1 MRLLVTKSI
10 AHIIIHNPIDKN
22 AHCSKTVGR
31 LMWSRLSIVLTGL
44 LACCLSS
51 PLHASNAMTD
61 EALDCLIEPWVTSEV
76 GSPVQGIVSELLV
89 DRGQKVSKGQPL
101 ATLESGVEHAEVELA
116 EARALMNSEISARE
130 ADLKLAKLDIGRFKD
145 LHSRKVVSSQQRDEA
160 MARFRIAS
168 AALTQAKENNMLLQ
182 LEYQRMK
189 RQFDR
194 RTLRSPVDGV
204 VVSQLTFAGEFIHDN
219 PAMKI
224 AQLDPLR
231 VEVVLPARLFGSIKV
246 GDKANLFPEL
256 NADGETLTSTVDV
269 VDPLLDTRSG
279 TFGARLKIANADY
292 QIPAGQRCQ
301 IAFEP
306 KVAAALPTTAA
317 DSIPPVTVEPTLR

>member
-1 MRLLVTKSI
+1 MKVLMTNRI
-10 AHIIIHNPIDKN
+10 ARRSLCNLFGKDAYNSRKV
-22 AHCSKTVGR
+22 SR
-31 LMWSRLSIVLTGL
+31 FMLSRYSRLVTGL
-44 LACCLSS
+44 LTCSLSATLS
-51 PLHASNAMTD
+51 AANPMTD

-89 DRGQKVSKGQPL
+89 DRGQKVTKGQAL

-145 LHSRKVVSSQQRDEA
+145 LHSRKVVSSQQIDEA
-160 MARFRIAS
+160 TARFRIAS

-182 LEYQRMK
+182 LEFQRMK

-231 VEVVLPARLFGSIKV
+231 VEVVLPARLFGTIKV
-246 GDKANLFPEL
+246 GDKASLFPEL
-256 NADGETLTSTVDV
+256 NASGEPLTSTVDV

-279 TFGARLKIANADY
+279 TFGVRLKIANVDY

-301 IAFEP
+301 IAFDP
-306 KVAAALPTTAA
+306 KISAANPSAPVDTASTA
-317 DSIPPVTVEPTLR
+317 TAHPYTH